1 MKISESCK
9 SREISVINVS
19 TPIVIPSFSSRG
31 FPCIGSIHNDI
42 KRYLGKSS
50 LVSAYDIHY
59 GNISQD
65 DIYASDILFIDSG
78 GYEAKPVADFTES
91 YIDGRL
97 SSGWSTEYYEVV
109 LEKLQPLSPLVIV
122 NYDYSVPQPISDQV
136 DLAKILFQKHP
147 NYATDFLYKPEIEGV
162 NLINLDALINNFQLI
177 GSFSILGITEKEL
190 GDSLLER
197 CRNLLQIRTALLE
210 VGLETPIHIFGC
222 LDPAVMIAYFLCGAD
237 IFDGLAWLRYTFD
250 HGFVTY
256 HSTATMMREQ
266 WCIPENDLLIT
277 RWISNL
283 EYLEVLTR
291 GMKRFCKTISIK
303 EFPISQDILKKVL
316 CLVKLSGIEIEGE
329 D

>member
-9 SREISVINVS
+9 SRNVS
-19 TPIVIPSFSSRG
+19 VVNAHTPIVVPSFSSRG
-31 FPCIGSIHNDI
+31 FPYIGNIHNDT

-65 DIYASDILFIDSG
+65 NMYASDILFIDSG

-109 LEKLQPLSPLVIV
+109 LEKLQPLSQLVIV
-122 NYDYSVPQPISDQV
+122 NYDYSDPQPISNQV
-136 DLAKILFQKHP
+136 NLAKMLFQKYP
-147 NYATDFLYKPEIEGV
+147 DYATNFLYKPETKG
-162 NLINLDALINNFQLI
+162 INIISLDALIDNIKLI

-210 VGLETPIHIFGC
+210 AGFETPIHIFGC

-250 HGFVTY
+250 HGFATY
-256 HSTATMMREQ
+256 HSTATMLRKQ
-266 WCIPENDLLIT
+266 WRISEYDLLIT

-283 EYLEVLTR
+283 EYLETLTR
-291 GMKRFCKTISIK
+291 GMRRFCKTGSIN
-303 EFPISQDILKKVL
+303 EFPMDKDLLMQVL
-316 CLVKLSGIEIEGE
+316 CLVKLSGIEIKGG